1 MKKFKSFGFWTALAG
16 ALTILVEALGKCF
29 GFTVEEGIVS
39 EIVLA
44 VAGVLV
50 VLGVVCMPSKEDKS
64 LPGDTP
70 EVEDDKKTEEASADD
85 KTTNGKSEE

>member
-1 MKKFKSFGFWTALAG
+1 MKKKIKSFGFWTALAG

-29 GFTVEEGIVS
+29 GFSVEEGLVS

-50 VLGVVCMPSKEDKS
+50 VFGVVCMPSKEDEKQEKQDAEEKN
-64 LPGDTP
+64 LAQKDMPADH
-70 EVEDDKKTEEASADD
+70 EEDDKD
-85 KTTNGKSEE
+85 

>member
-1 MKKFKSFGFWTALAG
+1 MKKKIKSFSFWTALAG

-50 VLGVVCMPSKEDKS
+50 VLGVVCMPSKEDK
-64 LPGDTP
+64 T
-70 EVEDDKKTEEASADD
+70 EDDESETPSADKD
-85 KTTNGKSEE
+85 NKDDDSEE

>member
-1 MKKFKSFGFWTALAG
+1 MKKKIKSFGFWTALAG

-29 GFTVEEGIVS
+29 GFTVEEGLVS

-50 VLGVVCMPSKEDKS
+50 VLGVVCMPSKEDK
-64 LPGDTP
+64 PQDTQ
-70 EVEDDKKTEEASADD
+70 EVEDDE
-85 KTTNGKSEE
+85 KSEEPSADEPTNDNSEE